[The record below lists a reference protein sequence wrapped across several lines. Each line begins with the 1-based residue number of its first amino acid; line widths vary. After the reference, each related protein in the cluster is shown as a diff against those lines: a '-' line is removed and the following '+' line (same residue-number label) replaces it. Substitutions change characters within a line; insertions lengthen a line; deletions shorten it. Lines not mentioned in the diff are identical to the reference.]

1 MSDNNER
8 TPQEYAYI
16 MDGITVRMQTAIEK
30 MAESNKLFRSTVK
43 YVCIVMILV
52 VLIMASGFIVNN
64 VIMINHVN
72 SLRSSMAGE
81 VVTYETVFQQRS
93 GTGDR

>member
-52 VLIMASGFIVNN
+52 VLIMASGFIINN

-93 GTGDR
+93 GTGD

>member
-1 MSDNNER
+1 MDDNQR

-30 MAESNKLFRSTVK
+30 MAESNRLFRSTVK

-52 VLIMASGFIVNN
+52 VLIVMSGFIVNN
-64 VIMINHVN
+64 KMMIDHVN
-72 SLRSSMAGE
+72 GIRAAQAGE
-81 VVTYETVFQQRS
+81 VVTHEEVSQF
-93 GTGDR
+93 GPGAGD